1 MVGGLGGGW
10 ARSQAPRFSP
20 NRRCGISG
28 PLKLPHCGL
37 MPAIFTTLSHFAA
50 SAAM

>member
-1 MVGGLGGGW
+1 MDCRFVHGLRELGW
-10 ARSQAPRFSP
+10 T
-20 NRRCGISG
+20 RRERPSG

-50 SAAM
+50 SEAI